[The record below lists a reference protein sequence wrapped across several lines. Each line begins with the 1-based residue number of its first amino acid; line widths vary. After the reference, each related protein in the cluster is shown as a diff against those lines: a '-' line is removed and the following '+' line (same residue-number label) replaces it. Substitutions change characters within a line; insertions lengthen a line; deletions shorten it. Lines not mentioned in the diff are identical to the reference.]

1 MFSTFDKSTFP
12 IIKVTLDGEPESDTD
27 FQLFLDQWLE
37 LYDDK
42 KDFIFFFN
50 TENVRS
56 PPLKYCLKMSYFIK
70 ELRKKEYQYLQ
81 KSILLIN
88 SNKVKWLLDL
98 IFLIQPPVA
107 PVYIYHIDNRHEQT
121 SREKLIFVY
130 DLYDFFSLFHPFF
143 LPPLLIH

>member
-12 IIKVTLDGEPESDTD
+12 IIKVTLDGGPESDTD

-107 PVYIYHIDNRHEQT
+107 PVYIYHIDNGILDNLNDNIKRIINHPET
-121 SREKLIFVY
+121 IFIAPNE
-130 DLYDFFSLFHPFF
+130 PFLSIF
-143 LPPLLIH
+143 